1 MVKIFSIEGSIGSGK
16 STLIKELKKK
26 LNTDWLFVLEP
37 IAEWNSI
44 KDNNG
49 ENILT
54 KFYKDQQ
61 KYAFSFQM
69 MAYISRLAR
78 LKQVIKEHPSAIII
92 TERSIFA
99 DRHVFAKMLYD
110 DNKIEEVDYIIYL
123 KWFDEFIE
131 EVKQDGIIYL
141 QVTPETCYNR
151 VQKRNRDGETISLE
165 YLKSCHQYHE
175 NWLTTEKNV
184 LRLNGEDNFEN
195 NVLTLG
201 ALYIKI
207 NRFIDQQRGGSKKP
221 VKFEWK
227 EISHC

>member
-1 MVKIFSIEGSIGSGK
+1 MAKIFSIEGSIGSGK
-16 STLIKELKKK
+16 STLIRELKNK
-26 LNTDWLFVLEP
+26 LDTNWIFVLEP
-37 IAEWNSI
+37 ISEWNDV
-44 KDNNG
+44 KDKAG

-54 KFYKDQQ
+54 KFYKNQQ

-78 LKQVIKEHPSAIII
+78 LKQVMRDHPKAVII

-110 DNKIEEVDYIIYL
+110 NNKIEEVDYIIYL
-123 KWFDEFIE
+123 KWFDEFLE
-131 EVKQDGIIYL
+131 DVQHTGIIYL
-141 QVTPETCYNR
+141 QVKPETCYHR
-151 VQKRNRDGETISLE
+151 VQKRNRAGETLSLE

-175 NWLTTEKNV
+175 NWMTTEKNV
-184 LRLNGEDNFEN
+184 LLLNGEEDFEN

-201 ALYIKI
+201 TLYKKMNSFIETACI
-207 NRFIDQQRGGSKKP
+207 NAYEDNLQ
-221 VKFEWK
+221 WK

>member
-1 MVKIFSIEGSIGSGK
+1 MAKIFSIEGSIGSGK
-16 STLIKELKKK
+16 STLIRELKNK
-26 LNTDWLFVLEP
+26 LDTNWIFVLEP
-37 IAEWNSI
+37 ISEWNDV
-44 KDNNG
+44 KDKAG

-54 KFYKDQQ
+54 KFYKNQQ

-78 LKQVIKEHPSAIII
+78 LKQVIRDHPKAVII

-110 DNKIEEVDYIIYL
+110 NNKIEEVDYIIYL
-123 KWFDEFIE
+123 KWFDEFLE
-131 EVKQDGIIYL
+131 DVRQSGIIYL
-141 QVTPETCYNR
+141 QVKPETCYHR

-184 LRLNGEDNFEN
+184 LHLNGEEDFEN

-201 ALYIKI
+201 TLYKKM
-207 NRFIDQQRGGSKKP
+207 NSFIEAACTNPYEDNLQ
-221 VKFEWK
+221 WK

>member
-1 MVKIFSIEGSIGSGK
+1 MAKIFSIEGSIGSGK
-16 STLIKELKKK
+16 STLIRELKNK
-26 LNTDWLFVLEP
+26 LDTNWIFVLEP
-37 IAEWNSI
+37 ISEWNDV
-44 KDNNG
+44 KDKAG

-54 KFYKDQQ
+54 KFYKNQQ

-78 LKQVIKEHPSAIII
+78 LKQVIRDHPKAVII

-110 DNKIEEVDYIIYL
+110 NNKIEEVDYIIYL
-123 KWFDEFIE
+123 KWFDEFLEDI
-131 EVKQDGIIYL
+131 QQTGIIYL
-141 QVTPETCYNR
+141 QVKPETCYQR

-184 LRLNGEDNFEN
+184 LQLNGEKDFEN

-201 ALYIKI
+201 TLYKKMNSFIEASCI
-207 NRFIDQQRGGSKKP
+207 NACEDNLQ
-221 VKFEWK
+221 WK

>member
-16 STLIKELKKK
+16 STLIRELKHKFH
-26 LNTDWLFVLEP
+26 TDWIFVLEP
-37 IAEWNSI
+37 IAEWNNV
-44 KDNNG
+44 KDNKG

-54 KFYKDQQ
+54 KFYKNQH

-69 MAYISRLAR
+69 MAYISRLTR
-78 LKQVIKEHPSAIII
+78 LKQVIKKNPSAIII

-141 QVTPETCYNR
+141 QVSPETCYNR
-151 VQKRNRDGETISLE
+151 VQKRNRDGETISLK
-165 YLKSCHQYHE
+165 YLKCCHQYHE
-175 NWLTTEKNV
+175 NWLTTKKNV
-184 LRLNGEDNFEN
+184 LQLNGEDNFEN
-195 NVLTLG
+195 NIFTLD

-207 NRFIDQQRGGSKKP
+207 NRFINQDQKTLDNH

-227 EISHC
+227 KIAHC

>member
-1 MVKIFSIEGSIGSGK
+1 
-16 STLIKELKKK
+16 
-26 LNTDWLFVLEP
+26 
-37 IAEWNSI
+37 
-44 KDNNG
+44 
-49 ENILT
+49 
-54 KFYKDQQ
+54 
-61 KYAFSFQM
+61 
-69 MAYISRLAR
+69 
-78 LKQVIKEHPSAIII
+78 
-92 TERSIFA
+92 
-99 DRHVFAKMLYD
+99 
-110 DNKIEEVDYIIYL
+110 
-123 KWFDEFIE
+123 
-131 EVKQDGIIYL
+131 
-141 QVTPETCYNR
+141 

>member
-1 MVKIFSIEGSIGSGK
+1 MT
-16 STLIKELKKK
+16 TL
-26 LNTDWLFVLEP
+26 
-37 IAEWNSI
+37 
-44 KDNNG
+44 
-49 ENILT
+49 
-54 KFYKDQQ
+54 
-61 KYAFSFQM
+61 
-69 MAYISRLAR
+69 
-78 LKQVIKEHPSAIII
+78 
-92 TERSIFA
+92 
-99 DRHVFAKMLYD
+99 
-110 DNKIEEVDYIIYL
+110 
-123 KWFDEFIE
+123 DEFIE

-195 NVLTLG
+195 DVLTLG

-207 NRFIDQQRGGSKKP
+207 KRFIDQGQETLNKH